1 MTGDRL
7 NFQNIIPIISSE
19 YLKIYEI
26 FRNKFEKILTNA
38 KGKNKKLEY
47 GEYFLNS
54 SARKTKLSLNEPTNY
69 TMNNLMKKTVTMKG
83 KELGMTQKDITF
95 GFTEDTKVARKEI
108 VIRISTIFLEFLK
121 YLENEYID
129 RIEKNLIELK
139 EKYDD
144 GKILLEVREEDLNN
158 KEEDED
164 SFAGETHDTDNRRT
178 IILMNH
184 IIKLAE
190 LKKEID
196 DSFNNTGNNIQ
207 RRKNKYDIM
216 IENDVLF
223 QGDSLDLL
231 KLFSN
236 HLVNK
241 KKRNIKN
248 K

>member
-1 MTGDRL
+1 M
-7 NFQNIIPIISSE
+7 NE
-19 YLKIYEI
+19 YL
-26 FRNKFEKILTNA
+26 
-38 KGKNKKLEY
+38 
-47 GEYFLNS
+47 LNS
-54 SARKTKLSLNEPTNY
+54 SGRKTKISLNEPTNF

-144 GKILLEVREEDLNN
+144 GKILLEVKEEDLNN

-190 LKKEID
+190 LKKEIKT
-196 DSFNNTGNNIQ
+196 N
-207 RRKNKYDIM
+207 KNKNEITM
-216 IENDVLF
+216 
-223 QGDSLDLL
+223 S
-231 KLFSN
+231 S
-236 HLVNK
+236 K
-241 KKRNIKN
+241 K
-248 K
+248 